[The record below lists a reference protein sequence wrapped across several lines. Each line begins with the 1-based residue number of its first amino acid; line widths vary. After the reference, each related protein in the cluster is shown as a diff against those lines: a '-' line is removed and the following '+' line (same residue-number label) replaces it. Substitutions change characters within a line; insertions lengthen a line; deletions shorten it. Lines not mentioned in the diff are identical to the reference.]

1 MTRYISR
8 RSAAVAVLAGTVS
21 LVLAGCGDSDH
32 DMSGMGHNSMTASP
46 SMPMSSPSMAG
57 MDHGGMNN
65 GGMDMPAGDGL
76 AATAEGFTLT
86 PVTTALT
93 AGGTDYK
100 FKIVDSAGNPVT
112 SYEVEQT
119 KKLHF
124 YLIRSDLTGFQ
135 HVHPTLAADGTWS
148 APLAAT
154 QPGDYRVYTS
164 FTAKN
169 GAGESKAAVLGQ
181 AVKAPGT
188 AATVKLPATS
198 TTTKVD
204 GYTLTVRHE
213 PMSGMAHPL
222 SIQVTENGKPV
233 KNLQPYL
240 DTYAHVTAFHNG
252 DLALTHL
259 HPEGTAKGNGGPD
272 LEFEAT
278 FAKTGD
284 YRLFIQFQTGGK
296 LHTAAITLRAG

>member
-1 MTRYISR
+1 MTRYFSR
-8 RSAAVAVLAGTVS
+8 RSAAVIALAGTVS

-32 DMSGMGHNSMTASP
+32 DMSGMSGPSATNSP
-46 SMPMSSPSMAG
+46 SVSPPSMEG
-57 MDHGGMNN
+57 MDH
-65 GGMDMPAGDGL
+65 GGMDMPAGDGS
-76 AATAEGFTLT
+76 AATVEGFTLT

-93 AGGTDYK
+93 AGGTDYT
-100 FKIVDSAGNPVT
+100 FKIVDSAGKPVT

-135 HVHPTLAADGTWS
+135 HVHPELAADGTWS
-148 APLAAT
+148 ASLAAV
-154 QPGDYRVYTS
+154 QPGDHRVYAS

-169 GAGESKAAVLGQ
+169 SAGESKAVVLGQ
-181 AVKAPGT
+181 TVKAPGT
-188 AATVKLPATS
+188 AATVKLPATA

-204 GYTLTVRHE
+204 GYTLTVLHE

-222 SIQVTENGKPV
+222 SIRFAKNGKPV
-233 KNLQPYL
+233 KDLQPYL
-240 DTYAHVTAFHNG
+240 DSYAHVTAFRDG
-252 DLALTHL
+252 DLALSHL
-259 HPEGTAKGNGGPD
+259 HPEGTIKGSGGPD

-278 FAKTGD
+278 FPKSGD

-296 LHTAAITLRAG
+296 LRTAAITLRAG